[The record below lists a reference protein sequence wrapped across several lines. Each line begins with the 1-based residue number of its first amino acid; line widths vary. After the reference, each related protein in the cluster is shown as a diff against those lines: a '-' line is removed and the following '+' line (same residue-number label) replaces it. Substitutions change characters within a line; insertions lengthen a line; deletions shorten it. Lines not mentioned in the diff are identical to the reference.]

1 MDKTTSLILIAVLF
15 FTITTYAQ
23 VAISD
28 TFTAPSPDSS
38 AVLDLQSFERGFL
51 PPQMNQ
57 SQRDSISNPAN
68 GLIIY
73 NITSDCIE
81 THIQGAWKQVSCA
94 CTAPPAQPAAINGQD
109 TVCPNQAG
117 VSYTVATVPDANSYV
132 WSVPTGASI
141 TTGQGTNSISV
152 DFGASSGSVSV
163 YASNSCGNSGMATL
177 AVDVLPA
184 DASFTFNPST
194 PSIGAATNFTAAVG
208 AQSYSWTFP
217 SGSPSSSTIQNPSV
231 TWSASGTYDVILQAT
246 RPGGCV
252 DTDTQSVTVINCPA
266 GSQTFSYTGSIQT
279 WSIPSCV
286 TSITIEAWGAEG
298 GVNQPNDRSP
308 GRGARMEG
316 TFSVTGGQQLRIIVG
331 QKGPDGFRN
340 QFAAGGGGGASAVS
354 VVGQSAPLIV
364 AGGGG
369 GAAGRQGTY
378 HDGGDGLITQ
388 SGGNANPG
396 GPSSGGTSGNGGDGG
411 TGHPH
416 CGAAG
421 GGWYS
426 AGDFS
431 NTSTSASNPGA
442 ALNGTAAGG
451 ISSGNYG
458 SDGGFGGGGAG
469 NIGGGG
475 GGGYSGGAGGDQP
488 QPSPWVEYGGGGGGS
503 FNAGTNQNNS
513 AGTRS
518 GNGQVIITW

>member
-1 MDKTTSLILIAVLF
+1 M
-15 FTITTYAQ
+15 
-23 VAISD
+23 SD
-28 TFTAPSPDSS
+28 TFPIPVPDSS

-51 PPQMNQ
+51 PPRMNQ
-57 SQRDSISNPAN
+57 TQRNGINNPAN
-68 GLIIY
+68 GLLIY
-73 NITSDCIE
+73 NTSNDCIE
-81 THIQGAWKQVSCA
+81 SYIQGSWKQVTCA
-94 CTAPPAQPAAINGQD
+94 CTAPPAQPAAITGLD
-109 TVCPNQAG
+109 TVCPSQAG
-117 VSYTVATVPDANSYV
+117 VTYTIASVPDASSYV

-141 TTGQGTNSISV
+141 SSGQGTNSVTV
-152 DFGASSGSVSV
+152 DFGTSSGNVSV
-163 YASNSCGNSGMATL
+163 YAVNSCGNSGSAQL
-177 AVDVLPA
+177 GVDVLPA
-184 DASFTFNPST
+184 DASFTYNPSS
-194 PSIGAATNFTAAVG
+194 PSIGASTTFSVSVPNQT
-208 AQSYSWTFP
+208 YSWTFP
-217 SGSPSSSTIQNPSV
+217 SGSPSSSTTQNPSV
-231 TWSASGTYDVILQAT
+231 TWSATGTYDVILQAT

-252 DTDTQSVTVINCPA
+252 DRDTQSVTVINCPP
-266 GSQTFSYTGSIQT
+266 GSQTFNYTGGIQFWT
-279 WSIPSCV
+279 VPSCV
-286 TSITIEAWGAEG
+286 TSIEIEVWGAEG
-298 GVNQPNDRSP
+298 GVNQPNDRTP
-308 GRGARMEG
+308 GKGARMKG

-354 VVGQSAPLIV
+354 VVGQTAPLIV

-378 HDGGDGLITQ
+378 HNGGDGLTTQ
-388 SGGNANPG
+388 NGGNANPG
-396 GPSSGGTSGNGGDGG
+396 GPSAGGTNGNGGDGG
-411 TGHPH
+411 TGHYH

-426 AGDFS
+426 AGDFN
-431 NTSTSASNPGA
+431 NTATSASNPGA

-488 QPSPWVEYGGGGGGS
+488 NVGGWIEYGGGGGGS

-513 AGTRS
+513 GGVRS
-518 GNGQVIITW
+518 GNGQVIITY